1 MEEGF
6 YKMSNEWDDLPK
18 MNMSDDDL
26 PKLNV
31 SDDLPKLSVSSED
44 FGFSETHSSLGS
56 FPENDEYSYNS
67 TSKKYEDDKTISI
80 ELEKPTEN
88 SKQKIALF
96 FAAVFF
102 IITIPICCNMYKN
115 FTQLQNY
122 MGEQQSLEVTV
133 KNFKPQELYTISE
146 ATGTVV
152 PESSVDVVARVEG
165 YLEKTFFKEGDNIK
179 KGQLLFKIESVEYE
193 IAVRAAEAA
202 VAQAQALYTNA
213 LQELDRGKEL
223 IKENFI
229 SRSDYDAMVA
239 SANSAKAS
247 LDEVKQ
253 SLARARL
260 NLNYTKIL
268 APISG
273 KAGTIALSD
282 GNYVGIGSGA
292 LVNIAKTNPIC
303 VSFSMK
309 SSDVINMKQGDSG
322 KLDLKTAKVE
332 LILSDD
338 SKYKYVGK
346 INFANNYVSSDAASL
361 ALKAVFDN
369 PDKLL
374 IPGDYVKVIVT
385 AEKPLYKILVPQSAV
400 RGDAMNGYYVW
411 TAVAN
416 KTVKKPIKVSNSR
429 DNYWVVE
436 SGVTEAD
443 DIIIN
448 SNISVDMDNMDIAK
462 ITRSQPLK

>member
-1 MEEGF
+1 
-6 YKMSNEWDDLPK
+6 MSNEWDDLPK
-18 MNMSDDDL
+18 LNMSGEDL
-26 PKLNV
+26 PKINMANEDMPKINV
-31 SDDLPKLSVSSED
+31 SGDEYN
-44 FGFSETHSSLGS
+44 FSEVHPSLNS
-56 FPENDEYSYNS
+56 YERDDYSYNS
-67 TSKKYEDDKTISI
+67 SKKYEENNTISVEI
-80 ELEKPTEN
+80 EKPSEN

-96 FAAVFF
+96 FAVVFF
-102 IITIPICCNMYKN
+102 MITLPICYNKYKS
-115 FTQLQNY
+115 FMDLQNY
-122 MGEQQSLEVTV
+122 MAEQQSLNVTV
-133 KNFKPQELYTISE
+133 RNFAPQELYTTSE
-146 ATGTVV
+146 ATGSVT

-165 YLEKTFFKEGDNIK
+165 YLEKTFFKEGENIK

-202 VAQAQALYTNA
+202 VAQSQAVYTNA
-213 LQELDRGKEL
+213 LQELERGKEL

-229 SRSDYDAMVA
+229 SRSDFDAMVA

-253 SLARARL
+253 SLARAKL
-260 NLNYTKIL
+260 NLNYTKIH

-282 GNYVGIGSGA
+282 GNYVGLGSGA

-322 KLDLKTAKVE
+322 KLDLSTAKVE

-338 SKYKYVGK
+338 SRYNHIGK
-346 INFANNYVSSDAASL
+346 INFTNNYVSSDAASL

-369 PDKLL
+369 PDNLL

-385 AEKPLYKILVPQSAV
+385 AEKPLHRILIPQSAV

-411 TAVAN
+411 LASNN
-416 KTVKKPIKVSNSR
+416 KTVKRPITVAGSR
-429 DNYWVVE
+429 DNNWIVE

-443 DIIIN
+443 DVIVN
-448 SNISVDMDNMDIAK
+448 SNISIDMDNMDIANVSK
-462 ITRSQPLK
+462 QTLLNKKA